1 MAFLT
6 KLAFKNLVR
15 HRNRTIFTSIIIA
28 MAIVIYIF
36 FDSLI
41 GGMTELSYETII
53 DYESGHLQVM
63 AEGYWEEEDELPLDY
78 LITVDE
84 DLLAE
89 VKNLPGY
96 KASLAELSFSAL
108 LSNGI
113 DDLPVMGKGII
124 PEDFLEV
131 FALEKQFVEGEIFE
145 SGEYKAVLG
154 KKLAE
159 LMEVGIG
166 DYITL
171 LVKDRNNTFNTID
184 VEIAG
189 LLHTG
194 NPNVNQNIVFLP
206 LELARLALAV
216 GEEASKIIIRL
227 EDKDQAA
234 RLAGELE
241 FNLKKQKSEL
251 AVYSWEE
258 LEAFSFLGAAELE
271 KQVIL
276 AIILVIAA
284 IAIIN
289 TVILAALERME
300 EIGMMKALGLQNRE
314 IVYTFVLES
323 TGIGITGG
331 VIGVILG
338 ILTIWFLSVY
348 GMDFEAMYGMDLASF
363 GMPVLGKIYAV
374 WNPRAFIEVFIFG
387 VLVSLLASILPAY
400 WAADKD
406 PVESIYHH

>member
-1 MAFLT
+1 MLFLT

-63 AEGYWEEEDELPLDY
+63 AEGYWEEEDELPLDN

-84 DLLAE
+84 GLLAE
-89 VKNLPGY
+89 VKNLSGY

-113 DDLPVMGKGII
+113 DDLPVIGKGII
-124 PEDFLEV
+124 PEDFLAV
-131 FALEKQFVEGEIFE
+131 FNLDKQFVEGDIFRQ
-145 SGEYKAVLG
+145 GEYKAVLG
-154 KKLAE
+154 KRLAE
-159 LMEVGIG
+159 LMDLGIG

-171 LVKDRNNTFNTID
+171 LVKDRNNSFNTID
-184 VEIAG
+184 LEIAG

-194 NPNVNQNIVFLP
+194 NPNVNQNIVYLP
-206 LELARLALAV
+206 LELARQALDV
-216 GEEASKIIIRL
+216 EGQASKIIIRL
-227 EDKDQAA
+227 EDKGQAA
-234 RLAGELE
+234 RVAEELE
-241 FNLKKQKSEL
+241 LDLKNKNSRL
-251 AVYSWEE
+251 AVYSWED
-258 LEAFSFLGAAELE
+258 LEAFSFLGAAEME
-271 KQVIL
+271 KKVIL
-276 AIILVIAA
+276 TIILVIAA

-323 TGIGITGG
+323 TGIGIIGG
-331 VIGVILG
+331 IIGIILG
-338 ILTIWFLSVY
+338 LATVWFLSVY
-348 GMDFEAMYGMDLASF
+348 GLDFEALYGMDMASF
-363 GMPVLGKIYAV
+363 GLPVLGKIYAV
-374 WNPRAFIEVFIFG
+374 WNPIAFIEVFAFG

>member
-1 MAFLT
+1 MLFLT

-63 AEGYWEEEDELPLDY
+63 AEGYWEEEDELPLDN

-84 DLLAE
+84 GLLAE
-89 VKNLPGY
+89 VKNLSGY

-113 DDLPVMGKGII
+113 DDLPVIGKGII
-124 PEDFLEV
+124 PEDFLAV
-131 FALEKQFVEGEIFE
+131 FNLDKQFVEGDIFRQ
-145 SGEYKAVLG
+145 GEYKAVLG
-154 KKLAE
+154 KRLAE
-159 LMEVGIG
+159 LMDLGIG

-171 LVKDRNNTFNTID
+171 LVKDRNNSFNTID
-184 VEIAG
+184 LEIAG

-194 NPNVNQNIVFLP
+194 NPNVNQNIVYLP
-206 LELARLALAV
+206 LELARQALDV
-216 GEEASKIIIRL
+216 EGQASKIIIRL
-227 EDKDQAA
+227 EDKGQAA
-234 RLAGELE
+234 RVAEELE
-241 FNLKKQKSEL
+241 LDLKNKNSRL
-251 AVYSWEE
+251 AVYSWED
-258 LEAFSFLGAAELE
+258 LEAFSFLGAAEME
-271 KQVIL
+271 KKVIL
-276 AIILVIAA
+276 TIILVIAA

-323 TGIGITGG
+323 TGIGIIGG
-331 VIGVILG
+331 IIGIILG
-338 ILTIWFLSVY
+338 LATVWFLSVY
-348 GMDFEAMYGMDLASF
+348 GLDFEALYGIDMASF
-363 GMPVLGKIYAV
+363 GLPVLGKIYAV
-374 WNPRAFIEVFIFG
+374 WNPIAFIEVFAFG

>member
-1 MAFLT
+1 MLFLT

-63 AEGYWEEEDELPLDY
+63 AEGYWEEEDELPLDN

-84 DLLAE
+84 GLLAE
-89 VKNLPGY
+89 VKNLSGY

-113 DDLPVMGKGII
+113 DDLPVIGKGII
-124 PEDFLEV
+124 PEDFLAV
-131 FALEKQFVEGEIFE
+131 FNLDKQFVEGDIFRQ
-145 SGEYKAVLG
+145 GEYKAVLG
-154 KKLAE
+154 KRLAE
-159 LMEVGIG
+159 LMDLGIG

-171 LVKDRNNTFNTID
+171 LVKDRNNSFNTID

-194 NPNVNQNIVFLP
+194 NPNVNQNIVYLP
-206 LELARLALAV
+206 LELARQALDV
-216 GEEASKIIIRL
+216 EGQASKIIIRL
-227 EDKDQAA
+227 EDKGQAA
-234 RLAGELE
+234 RVAEELE
-241 FNLKKQKSEL
+241 LDLKNKNSRL
-251 AVYSWEE
+251 AVYSWED
-258 LEAFSFLGAAELE
+258 LEAFSFLGAAEME
-271 KQVIL
+271 KKVIL
-276 AIILVIAA
+276 TIILVIAA

-289 TVILAALERME
+289 TVILAALERKE

-323 TGIGITGG
+323 TGIGIIGG
-331 VIGVILG
+331 IIGIILG
-338 ILTIWFLSVY
+338 LATVWFLSVY
-348 GMDFEAMYGMDLASF
+348 GLDFEALYGIDMASF
-363 GMPVLGKIYAV
+363 GLPVLGKIYAV
-374 WNPRAFIEVFIFG
+374 WNPIAFIEVFAFG

>member
-63 AEGYWEEEDELPLDY
+63 AEGYWEEEDELPLDN

-84 DLLAE
+84 GLLAE
-89 VKNLPGY
+89 VKNLSGY

-113 DDLPVMGKGII
+113 DDLPVIGKGII
-124 PEDFLEV
+124 PEDFLAV
-131 FALEKQFVEGEIFE
+131 FNLDKQFVEGDIFRQ
-145 SGEYKAVLG
+145 GEYKAVLG
-154 KKLAE
+154 KRLAE
-159 LMEVGIG
+159 LMDLGIG

-171 LVKDRNNTFNTID
+171 LVKDRNNSFNTID

-194 NPNVNQNIVFLP
+194 NPNVNQNIVYLP
-206 LELARLALAV
+206 LELARQALDV
-216 GEEASKIIIRL
+216 EGQASKIIIRL
-227 EDKDQAA
+227 EDKGQAA
-234 RLAGELE
+234 RVAEELE
-241 FNLKKQKSEL
+241 LDLKNKNSRL
-251 AVYSWEE
+251 AVYSWED
-258 LEAFSFLGAAELE
+258 LEAFSFLGAAEME
-271 KQVIL
+271 KKVIL
-276 AIILVIAA
+276 TIILVIAA

-323 TGIGITGG
+323 TGIGIIGG
-331 VIGVILG
+331 IIGIILG
-338 ILTIWFLSVY
+338 LATVWFLSVY
-348 GMDFEAMYGMDLASF
+348 GLDFEALYGMDMASF
-363 GMPVLGKIYAV
+363 GLPVLGKIYAV
-374 WNPRAFIEVFIFG
+374 WNPIAFIEVFAFG

>member
-206 LELARLALAV
+206 LELARQALAV

-241 FNLKKQKSEL
+241 FNLKKQNSEL

>member
-1 MAFLT
+1 MLFLT

-63 AEGYWEEEDELPLDY
+63 AEGYWEEEDELPLDN

-84 DLLAE
+84 GLLAE
-89 VKNLPGY
+89 VKNLSGY

-113 DDLPVMGKGII
+113 DDLPVIGKGII
-124 PEDFLEV
+124 PEDFLAV
-131 FALEKQFVEGEIFE
+131 FNLDKQFVEGDIFRQC
-145 SGEYKAVLG
+145 EYKAVLG
-154 KKLAE
+154 KRLAE
-159 LMEVGIG
+159 LMDLGIG

-171 LVKDRNNTFNTID
+171 LVKDRNNSFNTID

-194 NPNVNQNIVFLP
+194 NPNVNQNIVYLP
-206 LELARLALAV
+206 LELARQALDV
-216 GEEASKIIIRL
+216 EGQASKIIIRL
-227 EDKDQAA
+227 EDKGQAA
-234 RLAGELE
+234 RVAEELE
-241 FNLKKQKSEL
+241 LDLKNKNSRL
-251 AVYSWEE
+251 AVYSWED
-258 LEAFSFLGAAELE
+258 LEAFSFLGAAEME
-271 KQVIL
+271 KKVIL
-276 AIILVIAA
+276 TIILVIAA

-323 TGIGITGG
+323 TGIGIIGG
-331 VIGVILG
+331 IIGIILG
-338 ILTIWFLSVY
+338 LATVWFLSVY
-348 GMDFEAMYGMDLASF
+348 GLDFEALYGMDMASF
-363 GMPVLGKIYAV
+363 GLPVLGKIYAV
-374 WNPRAFIEVFIFG
+374 WNPIAFIEVFAFG

>member
-1 MAFLT
+1 MLFLT

-63 AEGYWEEEDELPLDY
+63 AEGYWEEEDELPLDN

-84 DLLAE
+84 GLLAE
-89 VKNLPGY
+89 VKNLSGY

-113 DDLPVMGKGII
+113 DDLPFIGKGII
-124 PEDFLEV
+124 PEDFLAV
-131 FALEKQFVEGEIFE
+131 FNLDKQFVEGDIFRQ
-145 SGEYKAVLG
+145 GEYKAVLG
-154 KKLAE
+154 KRLAE
-159 LMEVGIG
+159 LMDLGIG

-171 LVKDRNNTFNTID
+171 LVKDRNNSFNTID

-194 NPNVNQNIVFLP
+194 NPNVNQNIVYLP
-206 LELARLALAV
+206 LELARQALDV
-216 GEEASKIIIRL
+216 EGQASKIIIRL
-227 EDKDQAA
+227 EDKGQAA
-234 RLAGELE
+234 RVAEELE
-241 FNLKKQKSEL
+241 LDLKNKNSRL
-251 AVYSWEE
+251 AVYSWED
-258 LEAFSFLGAAELE
+258 LEAFSFLGAAEME
-271 KQVIL
+271 KKVIL
-276 AIILVIAA
+276 TIILVIAA

-323 TGIGITGG
+323 TGIGIIGG
-331 VIGVILG
+331 IIGIILG
-338 ILTIWFLSVY
+338 LATVWFLSVY
-348 GMDFEAMYGMDLASF
+348 GLDFEALYGMDMASF
-363 GMPVLGKIYAV
+363 GLPVLGKIYAV
-374 WNPRAFIEVFIFG
+374 WNPIAFIEVFAFG

>member
-1 MAFLT
+1 MLFLT

-63 AEGYWEEEDELPLDY
+63 AEGYWEEEDELPLDN

-84 DLLAE
+84 GLLAE
-89 VKNLPGY
+89 VKNLSGY

-113 DDLPVMGKGII
+113 DDLPVIGKGII
-124 PEDFLEV
+124 PEDFLAV
-131 FALEKQFVEGEIFE
+131 FNLDKQFVEGDIFRQ
-145 SGEYKAVLG
+145 GEYKAVLG
-154 KKLAE
+154 KRLAE
-159 LMEVGIG
+159 LMDLGIG

-171 LVKDRNNTFNTID
+171 LVKDRNNSFNTID

-194 NPNVNQNIVFLP
+194 NPNVNQNIVYLP
-206 LELARLALAV
+206 LELARQALDV
-216 GEEASKIIIRL
+216 EGQASKIIIRL
-227 EDKDQAA
+227 EDKGQAA
-234 RLAGELE
+234 RVAEELE
-241 FNLKKQKSEL
+241 LDLKNKNSRL
-251 AVYSWEE
+251 AVYSWED
-258 LEAFSFLGAAELE
+258 LEAFSFLGAAEME
-271 KQVIL
+271 KKVIL
-276 AIILVIAA
+276 TIILVIAA

-323 TGIGITGG
+323 TGIGIIGG
-331 VIGVILG
+331 IIGIILG
-338 ILTIWFLSVY
+338 LATVWFLSVY
-348 GMDFEAMYGMDLASF
+348 GLDFEALYGIDMASF
-363 GMPVLGKIYAV
+363 GLPVLGKIYAV
-374 WNPRAFIEVFIFG
+374 WNPIAFIEVFAFG

>member
-1 MAFLT
+1 MLFLT

-63 AEGYWEEEDELPLDY
+63 AEGYWEEEDELPLDN

-84 DLLAE
+84 GLLAE
-89 VKNLPGY
+89 VKNLSGY

-113 DDLPVMGKGII
+113 DDLPVIGKGII
-124 PEDFLEV
+124 PEDFLAV
-131 FALEKQFVEGEIFE
+131 FNLDKQFVEGDIFRQ
-145 SGEYKAVLG
+145 GEYKVVLG
-154 KKLAE
+154 KRLAE
-159 LMEVGIG
+159 LMDLGIG

-171 LVKDRNNTFNTID
+171 LVKDRNNSFNTID

-194 NPNVNQNIVFLP
+194 NPNVNQNIVYLP
-206 LELARLALAV
+206 LELARQALDV
-216 GEEASKIIIRL
+216 EGQASKIIIRL
-227 EDKDQAA
+227 EDKGQAA
-234 RLAGELE
+234 RVAEELE
-241 FNLKKQKSEL
+241 LDLKNKNSRL
-251 AVYSWEE
+251 AVYSWED
-258 LEAFSFLGAAELE
+258 LEAFSFLGAAEME
-271 KQVIL
+271 KKVIL
-276 AIILVIAA
+276 TIILVIAA

-323 TGIGITGG
+323 TGIGIIGG
-331 VIGVILG
+331 IIGIILG
-338 ILTIWFLSVY
+338 LATVWFLSVY
-348 GMDFEAMYGMDLASF
+348 GLDFEALYGIDMASF
-363 GMPVLGKIYAV
+363 GLPVLGKIYAV
-374 WNPRAFIEVFIFG
+374 WNPIAFIEVFAFG

>member
-63 AEGYWEEEDELPLDY
+63 AEGYWEEEDELPLDN

-206 LELARLALAV
+206 LELARQALAV

-241 FNLKKQKSEL
+241 FNLKKQNSEL

>member
-206 LELARLALAV
+206 LELARQALAV

-241 FNLKKQKSEL
+241 FNLKKQNSEL

-323 TGIGITGG
+323 TGIGIIGG
-331 VIGVILG
+331 IIGIILG
-338 ILTIWFLSVY
+338 LVTVWFLSVY
-348 GMDFEAMYGMDLASF
+348 GLDFEALYGIDMASF
-363 GMPVLGKIYAV
+363 GLPVLGKIYAV
-374 WNPRAFIEVFIFG
+374 WNPIAFIEVFAFG

>member
-1 MAFLT
+1 MLFLT

-63 AEGYWEEEDELPLDY
+63 AEGYWEEEDELPLDN

-84 DLLAE
+84 GLLAE
-89 VKNLPGY
+89 VKNLSGY

-113 DDLPVMGKGII
+113 DDLPVIGKGII
-124 PEDFLEV
+124 PEDFLAV
-131 FALEKQFVEGEIFE
+131 FNLDKQFVEGDIFRQD
-145 SGEYKAVLG
+145 EYKAVLG
-154 KKLAE
+154 KRLAE
-159 LMEVGIG
+159 LMDLGIG

-171 LVKDRNNTFNTID
+171 LVKDRNNSFNTID

-194 NPNVNQNIVFLP
+194 NPNVNQNIVYLP
-206 LELARLALAV
+206 LELARQALDV
-216 GEEASKIIIRL
+216 EGQASKIIIRL
-227 EDKDQAA
+227 EDKGQAA
-234 RLAGELE
+234 RVAEELE
-241 FNLKKQKSEL
+241 LDLKNKNSRL
-251 AVYSWEE
+251 AVYSWED
-258 LEAFSFLGAAELE
+258 LEAFSFLGAAEME
-271 KQVIL
+271 KKVIL
-276 AIILVIAA
+276 TIILVIAA

-323 TGIGITGG
+323 TGIGIIGG
-331 VIGVILG
+331 IIGIILG
-338 ILTIWFLSVY
+338 LATVWFLSVY
-348 GMDFEAMYGMDLASF
+348 GLDFEALYGMDMASF
-363 GMPVLGKIYAV
+363 GLPVLGKIYAV
-374 WNPRAFIEVFIFG
+374 WNPIAFIEVFAFG

>member
-1 MAFLT
+1 MLFLT

-206 LELARLALAV
+206 LELARQALAV

-241 FNLKKQKSEL
+241 FNLKKQNSEL

>member
-1 MAFLT
+1 MLFLT

-63 AEGYWEEEDELPLDY
+63 AEGYWEEEDELPLDN

-84 DLLAE
+84 GLLAE
-89 VKNLPGY
+89 VKNLSGY

-113 DDLPVMGKGII
+113 DDLPVIGKGII
-124 PEDFLEV
+124 PEDFLAV
-131 FALEKQFVEGEIFE
+131 FNLDKQFVEGDIFRQ
-145 SGEYKAVLG
+145 GEYKAVLG
-154 KKLAE
+154 KRLAE
-159 LMEVGIG
+159 LMDLGIG

-171 LVKDRNNTFNTID
+171 LVKDRNNSFNTID

-194 NPNVNQNIVFLP
+194 NPNVNQNIVYLP
-206 LELARLALAV
+206 LELARQALDV
-216 GEEASKIIIRL
+216 EGQASKIIIRL
-227 EDKDQAA
+227 EDKGQAA
-234 RLAGELE
+234 RVAEELE
-241 FNLKKQKSEL
+241 LDLKNKNSRL
-251 AVYSWEE
+251 AVYSWED
-258 LEAFSFLGAAELE
+258 LEAFSFLGAAEME
-271 KQVIL
+271 KKVIL
-276 AIILVIAA
+276 TIILVIAA

-323 TGIGITGG
+323 TGIGIIGG
-331 VIGVILG
+331 IIGIILG
-338 ILTIWFLSVY
+338 LATVWFLSVY
-348 GMDFEAMYGMDLASF
+348 GLDFEALYGMDMASF
-363 GMPVLGKIYAV
+363 GLPVLGKIYAV
-374 WNPRAFIEVFIFG
+374 WNPIAFIEVFAFG

>member
-63 AEGYWEEEDELPLDY
+63 AEGYWEEEDELPLDN

-84 DLLAE
+84 GLLAE
-89 VKNLPGY
+89 VKNLSGY

-113 DDLPVMGKGII
+113 DDLPVIGKGII
-124 PEDFLEV
+124 PEDFLAV
-131 FALEKQFVEGEIFE
+131 FNLDKQFVEGDIFRQ
-145 SGEYKAVLG
+145 GEYKAVLG
-154 KKLAE
+154 KRLAE
-159 LMEVGIG
+159 LMDLGIG

-171 LVKDRNNTFNTID
+171 LVKDRNNSFNTID

-194 NPNVNQNIVFLP
+194 NPNVNQNIVYLP
-206 LELARLALAV
+206 LELARQALDV
-216 GEEASKIIIRL
+216 EGQASKIIIRL
-227 EDKDQAA
+227 EDKGQAA
-234 RLAGELE
+234 RVAEELE
-241 FNLKKQKSEL
+241 LDLKNKNSRL
-251 AVYSWEE
+251 AVYSWED
-258 LEAFSFLGAAELE
+258 LEAFSFLGAAEME
-271 KQVIL
+271 KKVIL
-276 AIILVIAA
+276 TIILVIAA

-323 TGIGITGG
+323 TGIGIIGG
-331 VIGVILG
+331 IIGIILG
-338 ILTIWFLSVY
+338 LATVWFLSVY
-348 GMDFEAMYGMDLASF
+348 GLDFEALYGIDMASF
-363 GMPVLGKIYAV
+363 GLPVLGKIYAV
-374 WNPRAFIEVFIFG
+374 WNPIAFIEVFAFG

>member
-1 MAFLT
+1 
-6 KLAFKNLVR
+6 
-15 HRNRTIFTSIIIA
+15 

-41 GGMTELSYETII
+41 GGMTELSYKTII

-63 AEGYWEEEDELPLDY
+63 AEGYWEEEDELPLDN

-84 DLLAE
+84 GLLAE
-89 VKNLPGY
+89 VKNLSGY

-113 DDLPVMGKGII
+113 DDLPVIGKGII
-124 PEDFLEV
+124 PEDFLAV
-131 FALEKQFVEGEIFE
+131 FNLDKQFVEGDIFRQ
-145 SGEYKAVLG
+145 GEYKAVLG
-154 KKLAE
+154 KRLAE
-159 LMEVGIG
+159 LMDLGIG

-194 NPNVNQNIVFLP
+194 NPNVKQNIVFLP
-206 LELARLALAV
+206 LELARQALAV

-241 FNLKKQKSEL
+241 FNLKKQNSEL

-271 KQVIL
+271 KQVDNFL
-276 AIILVIAA
+276 
-284 IAIIN
+284 
-289 TVILAALERME
+289 LEFQSGNGQ
-300 EIGMMKALGLQNRE
+300 EIGALGHEEHDAAAVEDVNQE
-314 IVYTFVLES
+314 KIVK
-323 TGIGITGG
+323 GR
-331 VIGVILG
+331 
-338 ILTIWFLSVY
+338 
-348 GMDFEAMYGMDLASF
+348 
-363 GMPVLGKIYAV
+363 
-374 WNPRAFIEVFIFG
+374 RA
-387 VLVSLLASILPAY
+387 
-400 WAADKD
+400 
-406 PVESIYHH
+406 

>member
-1 MAFLT
+1 MLFLT

-63 AEGYWEEEDELPLDY
+63 AEGYWEEEDELPLDN

-84 DLLAE
+84 GLLAE
-89 VKNLPGY
+89 VKNLSGY

-113 DDLPVMGKGII
+113 DDLPVIGKGII
-124 PEDFLEV
+124 PEDFLAV
-131 FALEKQFVEGEIFE
+131 FNLDKQFVEGDIFRQ
-145 SGEYKAVLG
+145 GEYKAVLG
-154 KKLAE
+154 KRLAE
-159 LMEVGIG
+159 LMDLGIG

-171 LVKDRNNTFNTID
+171 LVKDRNNSFNTID

-194 NPNVNQNIVFLP
+194 NPNVNQNIVYLP
-206 LELARLALAV
+206 LELAQQALDV
-216 GEEASKIIIRL
+216 EGQASKIIIRL
-227 EDKDQAA
+227 EDKGQAA
-234 RLAGELE
+234 RVAEELE
-241 FNLKKQKSEL
+241 LDLKNKNSRL
-251 AVYSWEE
+251 AVYSWED
-258 LEAFSFLGAAELE
+258 LEAFSFLGAAEME
-271 KQVIL
+271 KKVIL
-276 AIILVIAA
+276 TIILVIAA

-323 TGIGITGG
+323 TGIGIIGG
-331 VIGVILG
+331 IIGIILG
-338 ILTIWFLSVY
+338 LATVWFLSVY
-348 GMDFEAMYGMDLASF
+348 GLDFEALYGIDMASF
-363 GMPVLGKIYAV
+363 GLPVLGKIYAV
-374 WNPRAFIEVFIFG
+374 WNPIAFIEVFAFG